1 MRGLSR
7 IWYLLNLPC
16 SKISELVSLSLDRE
30 LPFAERLAVRSHLLY
45 CKACRRFRS
54 QLLSLRS
61 ALAKFSSEVTG
72 AEHANIPRLTPQ
84 AQDRIKRALRD
95 ADAPGG

>member
-1 MRGLSR
+1 MRRLSR

-16 SKISELVSLSLDRE
+16 SKISELNSLSLDRE
-30 LPFAERLAVRSHLLY
+30 LPFAEWLAVRSHLLY
-45 CKACRRFRS
+45 CKACRRFRG

-61 ALAKFSSEVTG
+61 ALAQFSSDVTS
-72 AEHANIPRLTPQ
+72 AEHANIPRLTSQ
-84 AQDRIKRALRD
+84 ARDRIKRALRD

>member
-1 MRGLSR
+1 MCRLSR

-16 SKISELVSLSLDRE
+16 SKISELVSLSLDCE

-45 CKACRRFRS
+45 CKACRRFRG
-54 QLLSLRS
+54 QLLRLRS
-61 ALAKFSSEVTG
+61 ALVQSSSDLTG

-84 AQDRIKRALRD
+84 ARDRIKRALRD